1 MAFVAIKIGR
11 RQESGTG
18 VSPVYSVSREWDGRL
33 TRLFRFKRVGRAS
46 RPSIPFQER
55 RARRPSHSAYFRR
68 NPSGHAIF

>member
-33 TRLFRFKRVGRAS
+33 ARLFRFKSDGRDARPTLPIFVATLRAMLFS
-46 RPSIPFQER
+46 RT
-55 RARRPSHSAYFRR
+55 
-68 NPSGHAIF
+68 GHWVRMIH